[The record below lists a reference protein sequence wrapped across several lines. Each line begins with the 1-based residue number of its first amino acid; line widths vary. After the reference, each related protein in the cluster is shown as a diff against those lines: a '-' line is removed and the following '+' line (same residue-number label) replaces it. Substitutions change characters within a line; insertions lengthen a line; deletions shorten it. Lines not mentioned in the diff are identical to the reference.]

1 MTAPEPRPKF
11 DLLRVLVAVAL
22 ASIPVV
28 LWYEGEIRAVRE
40 QLDVPLPREEPA
52 HHFGL
57 DTGHPR
63 DPVGHQPLAPD
74 LGLDRFADAHGP
86 RFYPG
91 RGIGA
96 IGSSGHGGRD
106 IGLLWEPRHA
116 GVDVRSMT
124 TESLEDR

>member
-1 MTAPEPRPKF
+1 MTEPGPRPKF

-52 HHFGL
+52 
-57 DTGHPR
+57 D
-63 DPVGHQPLAPD
+63 DPVGRQPLAFD

-86 RFYPG
+86 RFYPS
-91 RGIGA
+91 RGIGP
-96 IGSSGHGGRD
+96 IGLSGYVGRD

-116 GVDVRSMT
+116 GVDGR
-124 TESLEDR
+124 

>member
-1 MTAPEPRPKF
+1 MTAPGPRPKF

-52 HHFGL
+52 DDVRL
-57 DTGHPR
+57 DAGHLR
-63 DPVGHQPLAPD
+63 DPAGRQPLAFD
-74 LGLDRFADAHGP
+74 LGLDRFADAHGG

-91 RGIGA
+91 RGIG
-96 IGSSGHGGRD
+96 
-106 IGLLWEPRHA
+106 
-116 GVDVRSMT
+116 M
-124 TESLEDR
+124 

>member
-28 LWYEGEIRAVRE
+28 LWYESEIRAVRE

-52 HHFGL
+52 DDVGL
-57 DTGHPR
+57 DAGHLR
-63 DPVGHQPLAPD
+63 DPVGRQPLAFD
-74 LGLDRFADAHGP
+74 LGLDRVADAHG
-86 RFYPG
+86 G
-91 RGIGA
+91 RLYFSRGTGP

-116 GVDVRSMT
+116 GVDVRSRT